1 MGPYSENGRAAS
13 ERIEMTKRNTIWVF
27 IVAMASMVVN
37 LGCDTGFG
45 QPCAIPK
52 TEAFRQACEES
63 ADPNSED
70 DENSIMMS
78 STASCAIRNYAG
90 CSTRVCLVYKGS
102 DPICSE
108 LCSADSDCEGS
119 ALCRPL
125 LGDTYVEGVTC
136 NPEMGG
142 SSECYC
148 VRKGD
153 VRS

>member
-1 MGPYSENGRAAS
+1 MK
-13 ERIEMTKRNTIWVF
+13 IEHIIWVLLP
-27 IVAMASMVVN
+27 VASVLVVGT
-37 LGCDTGFG
+37 GCDSGFG

-63 ADPNSED
+63 ANPDPDND

-78 STASCAIRNYAG
+78 SSASCAIRNYAG
-90 CSTRVCLVYKGS
+90 CSTRICLVYKGS
-102 DPICSE
+102 DPICSVQ
-108 LCSADSDCEGS
+108 CASDSECEGS

-125 LGDTYVEGVTC
+125 LGGTYVEGVTC

-142 SSECYC
+142 TSECYC

-153 VRS
+153 VRG

>member
-1 MGPYSENGRAAS
+1 MKLQYMPSGLLILLGVSLVG
-13 ERIEMTKRNTIWVF
+13 T
-27 IVAMASMVVN
+27 

-63 ADPNSED
+63 ANPDMEED
-70 DENSIMMS
+70 KNEIMMS
-78 STASCAIRNYAG
+78 STASCAINNYAG

-102 DPICSE
+102 APICSVP
-108 LCSADSDCEGS
+108 CTADNDCEGS

-125 LGDTYVEGVTC
+125 LGDPQNETELAEAC
-136 NPEMGG
+136 ASQP
-142 SSECYC
+142 CYC

-153 VRS
+153 ANPGT